1 MWCSV
6 NKLTINL
13 SKTCI
18 LIVPPTLAKSSNL
31 LTSLNVTRN
40 DTPMTLV
47 SSAKYLEVFIDNK
60 LLFKEQIK
68 VLEVKVARSVG
79 IMCKLKQVL
88 PRKTLLQLYHALIHP
103 LLTYGIIIWGAT
115 FSSFL
120 TMLKTLQNKAL
131 RVIFWAHYRHNA
143 LPLYKEYK
151 GLQLDDSYAYET
163 AKFVYC
169 CLQKE
174 VSTPFLNYFTKVC
187 ETTQRTTRQS
197 IDELRLHIPRYPT
210 NRLQRSIKQQGVKV
224 WNAIP
229 KEIKSPN
236 LKNSK

>member
-1 MWCSV
+1 M
-6 NKLTINL
+6 
-13 SKTCI
+13 
-18 LIVPPTLAKSSNL
+18 
-31 LTSLNVTRN
+31 
-40 DTPMTLV
+40 
-47 SSAKYLEVFIDNK
+47 
-60 LLFKEQIK
+60 
-68 VLEVKVARSVG
+68 ARSVG
-79 IMCKLKQVL
+79 ILCKLKNVL

-120 TMLKTLQNKAL
+120 TTLKTLQNKAL
-131 RVIFWAHYRHNA
+131 RIISGAHYRDNA
-143 LPLYKEYK
+143 LLLYKEYK
-151 GLQLDDSYAYET
+151 VLQLDDLYAYET

-174 VSTPFLNYFTKVC
+174 VPTPFLNYFSKVC

-210 NRLQRSIKQQGVKV
+210 NRLQRSIKYQGVKV

-229 KEIKSPN
+229 KEMKS
-236 LKNSK
+236 LKF